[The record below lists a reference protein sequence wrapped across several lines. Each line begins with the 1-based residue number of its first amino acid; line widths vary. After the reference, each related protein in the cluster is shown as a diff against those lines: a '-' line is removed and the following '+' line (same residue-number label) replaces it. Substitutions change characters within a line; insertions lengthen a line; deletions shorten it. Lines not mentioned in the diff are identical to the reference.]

1 MVATSRPPSIP
12 STASQRRNAVGAIP
26 VGTIKKTV
34 FGLAVLGLA
43 AVAAA
48 VASWSLDA
56 STAPPQGDAE
66 SLPVQRGDIV
76 LVRTAVG
83 TVNPSE
89 SVEVGAQVSGQI
101 RRLHVAV
108 GDLVRAGDLLV
119 AIDATLQISRVE
131 ASRAALQSAEA
142 MLRGLEADA
151 RLAELLVAKEERLW
165 TDGVGSEVEYET
177 ARNELVNAQ
186 SSLASLRAA
195 VERDRAS
202 LASDEALLGFTR
214 IYAPVAGTVTDV
226 EAREGQTLNAT
237 QSVPTILTIANLAA
251 MEVWAEV
258 SETVIAEVRPGTSA
272 WFTTFGG
279 GERRWDARVREVLPV
294 PNVENRVVDYPA
306 VLSVDNADGTLLPGM
321 TAQVFFPTRS
331 ARDVLVV
338 PTAALAPDGDGA
350 GRAWV
355 VAGDGGLEER
365 PVRTGLSSR
374 ALTEVVAGLA
384 EGERVLAKVP

>member
-1 MVATSRPPSIP
+1 M
-12 STASQRRNAVGAIP
+12 
-26 VGTIKKTV
+26 
-34 FGLAVLGLA
+34 GLV
-43 AVAAA
+43 AVAAI
-48 VASWSLDA
+48 VALWSLDT
-56 STAPPQGDAE
+56 STAPPQGDAK
-66 SLPVQRGDIV
+66 SLLVQRGDVV

-101 RRLHVAV
+101 RKLHVAV
-108 GDLVRAGDLLV
+108 GDLVAAGDLLV
-119 AIDATLQISRVE
+119 EIDATLQISRVE

-165 TDGVGSEVEYET
+165 TDRVGSEVEYEK

-195 VERDRAS
+195 VARDRAS

-226 EAREGQTLNAT
+226 ETREGQTLNAT
-237 QSVPTILTIANLAA
+237 QNVPTILTIANLAA
-251 MEVWAEV
+251 MEVWAQV

-279 GERRWDARVREVLPV
+279 GERRWDAHVGEVLPV
-294 PNVENRVVDYPA
+294 PDVKNRVVDYPA
-306 VLSVDNADGTLLPGM
+306 VLSVDNADGALLPGM

-338 PTAALAPDGDGA
+338 PTEALAADGDGA
-350 GRAWV
+350 GRVWV
-355 VAGDGGLEER
+355 VAGDGALEER
-365 PVRTGLSSR
+365 SVRAGLSSR
-374 ALTEVVAGLA
+374 TLTEVVSGLS